1 MANHGLAIFD
11 LDGTLFEGK
20 KATLPAVQQ
29 AFEEMGLAQPDP
41 REILSFIGKP
51 AHMWHAWL
59 YSHGPREKAAQ
70 LVAAIDRYE
79 LDFIATRGQLFP
91 GIPEALTEIRA
102 FVGQL
107 AICTNGPQEYVERVI
122 ADQGLGPFFDK
133 VRYPQSTDDTKV
145 VMVGE
150 LLAQLGGRP
159 GVVVG
164 DRRDDVEAAHQNGL
178 AAIAASYGY
187 GSDDELS
194 AADVAVASPAEL
206 PAAIRSLF
214 RKRDAD

>member
-1 MANHGLAIFD
+1 
-11 LDGTLFEGK
+11 
-20 KATLPAVQQ
+20 
-29 AFEEMGLAQPDP
+29 
-41 REILSFIGKP
+41 
-51 AHMWHAWL
+51 
-59 YSHGPREKAAQ
+59 

-91 GIPEALTEIRA
+91 RIPEALAEIRA
-102 FVGQL
+102 LVGQM

-122 ADQGLGPFFDK
+122 TEHGLRPFFDE
-133 VRYPQSTDDTKV
+133 VRYHQSNEDTKV
-145 VMVGE
+145 LMVRE

-178 AAIAASYGY
+178 AAIAATYGY
-187 GSDDELS
+187 GAGDELS
-194 AADVAVASPAEL
+194 EADVAVASPAEL

-214 RKRDAD
+214 RKWEAD